1 MTSYWDVY
9 SETLPHCYPE
19 SKADDRWLRRLATGD
34 VFPDALRQLRW
45 TIDSATVADVPLAI
59 VSSRIVSDRVKVL
72 LESNLGPK
80 DNVRWA
86 PSTVVTKDGVEHPYW
101 TPLFFPALDPTTIL
115 HPAHTT
121 WGPGGPIRWVLKESA
136 MEGHHVTVVK
146 PIGRELIITES
157 IRGQLDA
164 ASVTGAQ
171 YRPARIAP

>member
-121 WGPGGPIRWVLKESA
+121 WGPGGPSDGSLRSQQWKATMSRWSSRSA
-136 MEGHHVTVVK
+136 ENSLSPKAFVV
-146 PIGRELIITES
+146 S
-157 IRGQLDA
+157 
-164 ASVTGAQ
+164 
-171 YRPARIAP
+171 